1 LNRLI
6 KTLGL
11 FPGSFWWAI
20 VIELLHCLASYSMMA
35 YLVIYLAKDLRLGE
49 GRANF
54 LMGLMFFMGYFLPI
68 FIGAVADRKGF
79 KETMT
84 VSLLFMSG
92 GYFYASRAD
101 SFITILFALM
111 SLSLGGAVMKPVI
124 AGTVKMT
131 STDETRTVGFSI
143 YYMMINVGSFA
154 APFLANLIRTKS
166 GHPEYIFVGCA
177 AIEASAFLL
186 SLLLYTNPEQP
197 RGAGFSFVR
206 TMGDIFSVL
215 RDYRLML
222 FIFIFSGVWALY
234 SQIWSNIPLFITA
247 LEPAMSERIEWF
259 QAVDPILIILLQVP
273 IGKFMSRFRPI
284 PSMIAGIL
292 ISMAA
297 VSSVGMLGKIFGAPS
312 IALALAVWA
321 VGEMMFSPR
330 SVEYVSVIAPKEKL
344 ALYIGYG
351 FLPLAIGLGAGPTF
365 GTILKSALARA
376 GSEELLWPAF
386 GLFAAVIALLLY
398 LYDRFIVKRRESP
411 S

>member
-1 LNRLI
+1 MDRLL

-11 FPGSFWWAI
+11 FPRPFWWAI

-35 YLVIYLAKDLRLGE
+35 YLVIYLAKDLNLGE
-49 GRANF
+49 ARASF
-54 LMGLMFFMGYFLPI
+54 LMGLMFFMGYCLPI

-84 VSLLFMSG
+84 VSLLFMSA
-92 GYFYASRAD
+92 GYFYASKAD
-101 SFITILFALM
+101 SFWTILIALM

-154 APFLANLIRTKS
+154 APFLANFIRTKS

-177 AIEASAFLL
+177 VIEASAFLL
-186 SLLLYTNPEQP
+186 SLLLYTNPEQ
-197 RGAGFSFVR
+197 AEQKDFSFLKSLA
-206 TMGDIFSVL
+206 DIVSVL
-215 RDYRLML
+215 RDHRLML

-247 LEPAMSERIEWF
+247 LDPRMTERIEWF

-273 IGKFMSRFRPI
+273 IGKMMSRFRPI
-284 PSMIAGIL
+284 PSMITGIM

-297 VSSVGMLGKIFGAPS
+297 VSLVGVLGVNFGAPS
-312 IALALAVWA
+312 IAFALALWA
-321 VGEMMFSPR
+321 IGEMMFSPR
-330 SVEYVSVIAPKEKL
+330 SVEYVSMIAPKEKL

-351 FLPLAIGLGAGPTF
+351 FLPLAIGLGAGPTL
-365 GTILKSALARA
+365 GTLLKTFLEKM
-376 GSEELLWPAF
+376 GVPEMLWPAF

-398 LYDRFIVKRRESP
+398 IYDRFILKKEG
-411 S
+411 